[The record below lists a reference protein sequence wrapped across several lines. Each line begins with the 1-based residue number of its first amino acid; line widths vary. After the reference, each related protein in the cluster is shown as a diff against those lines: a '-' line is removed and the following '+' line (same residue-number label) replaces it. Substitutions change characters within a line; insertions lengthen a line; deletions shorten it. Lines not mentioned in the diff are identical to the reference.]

1 MRRCTAALGAFYKI
15 MLKGK
20 KIPIIIWSI
29 QNNFVPLHRKTKQLK
44 NMRIKHF
51 AGYGSVEAK
60 KVSKTTFTD
69 EYGEKKTK
77 LVVRVKGN
85 HEWGLVRDDIYDVK
99 RWLFDKFEKNFLGKD
114 DEISMSVVDD
124 YVKENGLAVEVAVYI
139 FVY

>member
-1 MRRCTAALGAFYKI
+1 
-15 MLKGK
+15 
-20 KIPIIIWSI
+20 
-29 QNNFVPLHRKTKQLK
+29 
-44 NMRIKHF
+44 MRIKHF

-60 KVSKTTFTD
+60 KVSKKTFTN

-99 RWLFDKFEKNFLGKD
+99 RWLFDKFEKNFVVED
-114 DEISMSVVDD
+114 YEISMSVVDD
-124 YVKENGLAVEVAVYI
+124 YVKENGLDVEVAVYT

>member
-1 MRRCTAALGAFYKI
+1 
-15 MLKGK
+15 
-20 KIPIIIWSI
+20 
-29 QNNFVPLHRKTKQLK
+29 
-44 NMRIKHF
+44 MRIKHF

-60 KVSKTTFTD
+60 KVSKTTFTN

-85 HEWGLVRDDIYDVK
+85 HEMGLVRDDIYDVK

-114 DEISMSVVDD
+114 YEISMSVVDD
-124 YVKENGLAVEVAVYI
+124 YVKENGLDVEVAVYT